1 MKQNRAKIFAAAA
14 AAVAVC
20 IGGTQLALA
29 YQAGGAYTPGSLN
42 RAMQNNQLLFDQ
54 NGAAADAEQ
63 PNSEDQ
69 SFWQQDDAG
78 NSQINRGNDGG
89 YLFDRVA
96 ETNNTNQGQ
105 TLNMQPAEAAAEG
118 AGSAGEVYDFVSE
131 GEKADVVIS
140 GGEETPAS
148 GSSGSTSSAGS
159 ANNAGN
165 ANSGASDAG
174 GQGDATV
181 TPTPQPETPTPTPA
195 PSKNDTVAD
204 PVTPSKGLPSIPDQ
218 KNWRYEEI
226 SSGNVPEDKI
236 VNELFMVSTG
246 LSREFYT
253 GQTVD
258 AETIFNSMDTYAA
271 VQTGAEKNDL
281 KIYYWTQA
289 QLGKLIRIDAVSFD
303 GGENWVSEFPVKIPQ
318 NAESMTVRL
327 QYRYDESKDWNTAIA
342 KGSAAFTLS
351 KQRIYILKKALDD
364 SATQISDEDILNQSS
379 LSYDTERYQYV
390 NLYSYQPDL
399 MDLNVTVDDG
409 IQIDQLFTGWEEN
422 GESVPFYYPL
432 TAGRHILEPGKFV
445 EVPEGYT
452 VELKFSK
459 GLNNTI
465 NAQIAQ
471 DLCYLQTL
479 VNYGQGGSLWPD
491 LPDFPDWPWF
501 DFFGLF
507 DSGDDDASEEE
518 PEENI
523 LQVPDYVQAVDLSY
537 LHTVDKLELP
547 ASVRYVNFDNLEV
560 GKAFAVDEQNPY
572 YCVQDGLLLNAQK
585 TQILGIPSEC
595 TEITIPAGVTRVDVP
610 ATNSLQKIIF
620 APDCTEVPQMDVSS
634 LEGCEL
640 QVSTLDMVGRV
651 TAEYLDELNEGTI
664 TLNYTAAGDEPCEI
678 ENNCMVV
685 NGRLQGIVECGD
697 AVVLPNSVSL
707 IGPGSM
713 QYFNTARENLPAN
726 MLVMPRNGRAVTLQP
741 GWADGTDIQTVICYS
756 EKQMEAAQA
765 ALGEGITC
773 QLAKVSK
780 EGIWYVESADAPGS
794 MMIVR
799 APGTISSFY
808 GTLTAQSGE
817 ALTVY
822 SICDYAFINNARL
835 RWLQLPQSVKKI
847 GYQAFKGCYA
857 LEGALIDSRDEITIG
872 NRSFDDCWTMRFLAS
887 NARVGNVE
895 QDYKVPVYTTYS
907 TSYTLF
913 VFCPSVHEGYEDGWT
928 YFNYNE
934 DNLYL
939 FDHYEMVDCG
949 GTKVLYHCDSS
960 GNPWLAL
967 RSGLYMN
974 TAELNL
980 PATTNEIFS
989 YAMAGLKGPSMGI
1002 FNDEGQAL
1010 RNAFSLRGL
1019 EEKDNRKV
1027 EDDPQEK
1034 IDGIQNGLY
1043 IHADAF
1049 MQSDIGPDV
1058 TLPIRTTMEDGV
1070 FLECQKLENVTMQD
1084 GVALGEYV
1092 FNSCQNLKTVTI
1104 GEWFNALP
1112 NNMFF
1117 ECDALRTIRFT
1128 ASAPSGGLY
1137 LGYGTEFNFNA
1148 NYDEA
1153 ENLTIQ
1159 VPQGSK
1165 DSYLYTWRYNWY
1177 GYNTLNELWENVSN
1191 TLYWQNYSEPT
1202 PEEIL
1207 PEVKAK
1213 LLQEENKLRRMM
1225 RMEAVEE
1232 PTQMYYWYADE
1243 NGFITLLEV
1252 SADVEA
1258 TDFTPAIM
1266 DMPDGWCLDY
1276 IAKGAFQN
1284 CKQLDMVYIPAT
1296 LIGIES
1302 GAFEGMPAFTL
1313 ALGDEEF
1320 PPALL
1325 IEQDGVPFTF
1335 GSECEI
1341 PPIGGD
1347 PEHSALLENWT
1358 LPFAGYS
1365 QYSDLASAMTEQWQ
1379 KEHPDLDPDS
1389 KEAQAEIAQL
1399 IKANLREAENTL
1411 RAMIPG
1417 MELLSDEDDPTVWK
1431 NIWQD
1436 DLTPDPG
1443 PGDGDGDD
1451 DLKPTPDPGDGDGD
1465 NEIIP
1470 DPDLGDGDR
1479 DLEPTPTPGEEDD
1492 EILTPS
1498 PAPGEEEDD
1507 LTPTPAPGEEKDD
1520 LPPSPLPDET
1530 ISESRAPDETTDAGD
1545 SEETLLKTEQQEE
1558 NSAV

>member
-1 MKQNRAKIFAAAA
+1 MKKNMAKVFAAGA

-20 IGGTQLALA
+20 IGATQLALA

-42 RAMQNNQLLFDQ
+42 RALQSNQLLFDQ

-63 PNSEDQ
+63 DSSEDQ

-78 NSQINRGNDGG
+78 DSQINRGNDGG
-89 YLFDRVA
+89 YLFDRIE
-96 ETNNTNQGQ
+96 ETNNANQGQ
-105 TLNMQPAEAAAEG
+105 TLNLQPTQAAAEG
-118 AGSAGEVYDFVSE
+118 TGGAGEVYDIVGNGEDADIKISNGE
-131 GEKADVVIS
+131 GV
-140 GGEETPAS
+140 P
-148 GSSGSTSSAGS
+148 GS
-159 ANNAGN
+159 GN
-165 ANSGASDAG
+165 ADNTNSGTNNAG
-174 GQGDATV
+174 GQGNTTV
-181 TPTPQPETPTPTPA
+181 TPTPQPDTPDPTPTPGR
-195 PSKNDTVAD
+195 NDTVAD
-204 PVTPSKGLPSIPDQ
+204 PVTPSKDPPVIDLEW
-218 KNWRYEEI
+218 KYEEI
-226 SSGNVPEDKI
+226 SSGNVPEEKILRTVFLASNDK
-236 VNELFMVSTG
+236 E
-246 LSREFYT
+246 REFYA

-258 AETIFNSMDTYAA
+258 AAAIFNSMETFVY
-271 VQTGAEKNDL
+271 VPTGTEFTDMKV
-281 KIYYWTQA
+281 YYWTQA
-289 QLGKLIRIDAVSFD
+289 QLDKLIRIDAVSFD
-303 GGENWVSEFPVKIPQ
+303 DGETWENEFPVKIPQ
-318 NAESMTVRL
+318 DAERMIVRL
-327 QYRYDESKDWNTAIA
+327 QYRYDENKDWNTTIVE
-342 KGSAAFTLS
+342 GSNAFVLS
-351 KQRIYILKKALDD
+351 KQRIYILKNVLDD
-364 SATQISDEDILNQSS
+364 SATQINSEDILNQSN
-379 LSYDTERYQYV
+379 LSYNTDLYQYV

-399 MDLNVTVDDG
+399 MDLEVTVNDG
-409 IQIDQLFTGWEEN
+409 VPIDQLFTGWEEN
-422 GESVPFYYPL
+422 GELVPFCYPL
-432 TAGRHILEPGKFV
+432 TDGRHILEPGEFV

-459 GLNNTI
+459 ELNQEITDEPIVRN
-465 NAQIAQ
+465 
-471 DLCYLQTL
+471 LYYLQTL
-479 VNYGQGGSLWPD
+479 VDYSTGGSPW
-491 LPDFPDWPWF
+491 PDFPDFPGF
-501 DFFGLF
+501 DFFGIF
-507 DSGDDDASEEE
+507 DFDGDSEEE

-547 ASVRYVNFDNLEV
+547 ASVRYVNFESLEV
-560 GKAFAVDEQNPY
+560 DKAFAVDEENPY
-572 YCVQDGLLLNAQK
+572 YCVQDGLLMNPQK
-585 TQILGIPSEC
+585 TQILGIPSEY

-610 ATNSLQKIIF
+610 TTNNLQKIIF
-620 APDCTEVPQMDVSS
+620 APDCTEVPEMDVSL

-664 TLNYTAAGDEPCEI
+664 ALNYTAAGDEPCEI

-713 QYFNTARENLPAN
+713 QYFTTARENLPAN
-726 MLVMPRNGRAVTLQP
+726 MLVMPRNGRAVTLQS

-967 RSGLYMN
+967 RSGLYMDTN
-974 TAELNL
+974 ATELRL
-980 PATTNEIFS
+980 PATTDEIFN
-989 YAMAGLKGPSMGI
+989 YAMAGLKGPSTGI
-1002 FNDEGQAL
+1002 FDDEGQAY
-1010 RNAFSLRGL
+1010 RNAFSLSGL
-1019 EEKDNRKV
+1019 EEK
-1027 EDDPQEK
+1027 E
-1034 IDGIQNGLY
+1034 GLY

-1049 MQSDIGPDV
+1049 MQADIGPDL
-1058 TLPIRTTMEDGV
+1058 TLPTYTTMEDGA
-1070 FLECQKLENVTMQD
+1070 FLECQKLENVTMPD
-1084 GVALGEYV
+1084 GVAMGDYL
-1092 FNSCQNLKTVTI
+1092 FNSCSNLKTVTI
-1104 GEWFNALP
+1104 GEWFNTLP

-1117 ECDALRTIRFT
+1117 ECDALSSIAFT
-1128 ASAPSGGLY
+1128 APSPSGGLY
-1137 LGYGTEFNFNA
+1137 LGYGTEFTFNA

-1153 ENLTIQ
+1153 EKLTVQ
-1159 VPQGSK
+1159 VPQGSE
-1165 DSYLYTWRYNWY
+1165 DSYLYAWRYNWY
-1177 GYNTLNELWENVSN
+1177 GYNTLNELWNNVSN
-1191 TLYWQNYSEPT
+1191 TLYWQNYREPT
-1202 PEEIL
+1202 PEEVL

-1213 LLQEENKLRRMM
+1213 LLYEENKLRRMM
-1225 RMEAVEE
+1225 GMETVEE
-1232 PTQMYYWYADE
+1232 PTQMYYWYADD
-1243 NGFITLLEV
+1243 NGLITLMEV
-1252 SADVEA
+1252 SADVEDA
-1258 TDFTPAIM
+1258 TFEPEIM
-1266 DMPDGWCLDY
+1266 DMPDGWYLDY

-1284 CKQLDMVYIPAT
+1284 CKQLDMVYIPST
-1296 LIGIES
+1296 LAGIES

-1313 ALGDEEF
+1313 LLEDEELA
-1320 PPALL
+1320 PSLL
-1325 IEQDGVPFTF
+1325 IEEDGVPFTF

-1341 PPIGGD
+1341 QTFGDD
-1347 PEHSALLENWT
+1347 PEHSTLLKNWT
-1358 LPFAGYS
+1358 LPFAGYAE
-1365 QYSDLASAMTEQWQ
+1365 YSDLVSAMTGQWQ
-1379 KEHPDLDPDS
+1379 AEHPDIDPDTE
-1389 KEAQAEIAQL
+1389 EAQTEINRL
-1399 IKANLREAENTL
+1399 IKDKLRDAENTL
-1411 RAMIPG
+1411 RTMLG
-1417 MELLSDEDDPTVWK
+1417 MELLSEEDDPTVWK

-1436 DLTPDPG
+1436 DLIPDPD
-1443 PGDGDGDD
+1443 PGDGDD

-1470 DPDLGDGDR
+1470 DPDFGNDDK
-1479 DLEPTPTPGEEDD
+1479 DLEPTP
-1492 EILTPS
+1492 
-1498 PAPGEEEDD
+1498 APGDGDDDLKPTPDSGDGEDD
-1507 LTPTPAPGEEKDD
+1507 LTPTPAPGEGEDD
-1520 LPPSPLPDET
+1520 LIPSPLPDET
-1530 ISESRAPDETTDAGD
+1530 ISESGAPDETIDAGS